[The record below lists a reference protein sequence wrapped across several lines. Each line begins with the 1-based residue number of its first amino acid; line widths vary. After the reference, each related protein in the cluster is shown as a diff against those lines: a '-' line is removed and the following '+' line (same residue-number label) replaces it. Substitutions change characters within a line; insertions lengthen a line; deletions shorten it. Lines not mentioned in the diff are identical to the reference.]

1 MQLIFPKT
9 AIMKKTIY
17 IHKKGFLHY
26 KPIWISLNNGKY
38 KLYYSNAIKLSSEQ
52 RENTIKIREV
62 FFIHSKKIAANIDDS
77 PISLNI
83 QHTSLRKW
91 LGVGMIVLPLLI
103 MLYLMLPWRIMPT
116 EALFYILFGYMAMVP
131 ILTFLFIR
139 KKYFEVS
146 IRF

>member
-1 MQLIFPKT
+1 
-9 AIMKKTIY
+9 MKKTIY
-17 IHKKGFLHY
+17 IHKKGILHY

-52 RENTIKIREV
+52 RENTIKIREF
-62 FFIHSKKIAANIDDS
+62 FFIHSKKITANIDDL

-83 QHTSLRKW
+83 QLASLRRW
-91 LGVGMIVLPLLI
+91 LDAGILVLPLLI
-103 MLYLMLPWRIMPT
+103 ILNLMLPWRIMPT
-116 EALFYILFGYMAMVP
+116 EALLYILFGYIAMVP